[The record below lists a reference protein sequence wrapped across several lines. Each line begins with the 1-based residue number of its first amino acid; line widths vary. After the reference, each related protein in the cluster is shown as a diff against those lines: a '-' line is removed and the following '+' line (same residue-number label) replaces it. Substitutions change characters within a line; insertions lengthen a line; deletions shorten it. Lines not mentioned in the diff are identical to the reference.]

1 MKKFLQKTAA
11 YRFWVHLG
19 VFLIS
24 LSGSFLLY
32 PAANNQQTSGIW
44 VLLGLITLA
53 QTALLIF

>member
-1 MKKFLQKTAA
+1 MKKILQKTAA

-32 PAANNQQTSGIW
+32 PAAKNQQTAGIW
-44 VLLGLITLA
+44 ILLGLVTLS
-53 QTALLIF
+53 QTALLIL